1 MKAAMRTL
9 FRRKP
14 IDQLAP
20 VGGDEHGHSLRRV
33 LSATDLTM
41 LGIGAVIGA
50 GIFATVGTAA
60 AGAAGRPGAG
70 PALVL
75 SFVVS
80 ATACGFA
87 ALCYAEFAAMIPIS
101 GSAYTYAYATLGEF
115 VGWIIGWDLILEYA
129 IGNVAV
135 AVAWSEYFTTLLAGL
150 NIHLPEWMTMDFR
163 TAACIE
169 KIGPLVRAVEG
180 AAAFPEG
187 GGCAEALASVGVTP
201 EMASRLAP
209 TMASLPH
216 LFGAPAAF
224 DFPAFAIVMAITA
237 LLVVGVK
244 ESARVNSIIVIL
256 KVVIVLFFIAIGATY
271 VQPENWTPFAPNGW
285 AGIGAAA
292 AIIFFAY
299 IGFDAVS
306 TAAEEARNPQRDMP
320 RGILWSLMICTLLYI
335 VVAAV
340 LTGVV
345 SWDRLGSA
353 DPLAMVL
360 EGRADWAAG
369 IVSFGAVI
377 AMTSV
382 LLVFQ
387 LGQPRIFFSMA
398 RDGLLPQWAAKVHPR
413 FRTPYV
419 TTILTGLLVALCAGV
434 LNIAEAVALTN
445 IGTLFAFILVAIGI
459 MVLRKREPDRRRPFR
474 APFSPVSP
482 LLAVVFCSYLIYK
495 LPDSSKWRFVI
506 WLAIG
511 MVLYFLYG
519 YRRSGLR
526 RVEPLPG
533 IFKEADPS
541 DSAAR
546 RR

>member
-1 MKAAMRTL
+1 MRTL
-9 FRRKP
+9 FQRKA
-14 IDQLAP
+14 IDRLGP
-20 VGGDEHGHSLRRV
+20 VGGDEHGHALKRV
-33 LSATDLTM
+33 LSATDLTL

-60 AGAAGRPGAG
+60 AGAVGRPGAG
-70 PALVL
+70 PALIL
-75 SFVVS
+75 SFVLA
-80 ATACGFA
+80 ATACAFA
-87 ALCYAEFAAMIPIS
+87 ALCYAEFAAMIPVS

-115 VGWIIGWDLILEYA
+115 MAWIIGWDLILEYA
-129 IGNVAV
+129 IGNVGV
-135 AVAWSEYFTTLLAGL
+135 AVSWSDYFTNLLAGFGL
-150 NIHLPEWMTMDFR
+150 HLPEWMTMDFR

-169 KIGPLVRAVEG
+169 KVGPFVTGGEFAGG
-180 AAAFPEG
+180 AG
-187 GGCAEALASVGVTP
+187 SCAEALSSVGVTP
-201 EMASRLAP
+201 EAAVRLAP
-209 TMASLPH
+209 SMAALPH
-216 LFGAPAAF
+216 LFGSPTAF
-224 DFPAFAIVMAITA
+224 DIPAFAIVMLLTV
-237 LLVVGVK
+237 LLVIGVK
-244 ESARVNSIIVIL
+244 ESARFNSAIVVLKVLIVI
-256 KVVIVLFFIAIGATY
+256 FFIAIGATF
-271 VQPENWTPFAPNGW
+271 VRPENWTPFMPNGL
-285 AGIGAAA
+285 GGVGAAA

-299 IGFDAVS
+299 IGFDAV
-306 TAAEEARNPQRDMP
+306 TTTAEEARNPQRDMP
-320 RGILWSLMICTLLYI
+320 RGIIGSLAICTVLYI

-345 SWDRLGSA
+345 PWRELGSA

-398 RDGLLPQWAAKVHPR
+398 RDGLLPPWAAKVHPR

-419 TTILTGLLVALCAGV
+419 TTILTGVVVAVFAGL

-459 MVLRKREPDRRRPFR
+459 LVLRAREPQRKRPFR
-474 APFSPVSP
+474 APWSPVTP
-482 LLAVVFCSYLIYK
+482 VLAVLFCSYLIYK

-511 MVLYFLYG
+511 MLIYFFYG

-526 RVEPLPG
+526 RIEPAPAM
-533 IFKEADPS
+533 FKEADPD

-546 RR
+546 RGRDREGSP